1 MTKVVWQIS
10 ERHLKGS
17 PRANHRSITLE
28 VWPRLWR
35 EPLLLGHCKQASL
48 EGTFQSDLRHGRG
61 VWGLLGKSWAVLKAI
76 LGILETSGGDLRGVK
91 GVSKAVLGFLEASWT
106 VLEASSAVSA
116 SLERILGGHGGDLGR
131 SWGPLGW
138 LWEIRGG
145 Y

>member
-1 MTKVVWQIS
+1 MNTFIFSISFLGPWDTPGTPGPLQEYPEFLKAPAKKVIFI
-10 ERHLKGS
+10 EG
-17 PRANHRSITLE
+17 TLE
-28 VWPRLWR
+28 RDR
-35 EPLLLGHCKQASL
+35 RHFRAS
-48 EGTFQSDLRHGRG
+48 G
-61 VWGLLGKSWAVLKAI
+61 GLSGESWAVLKAI
-76 LGILETSGGDLRGVK
+76 LGILETSGGDLKGLE

-138 LWEIRGG
+138 LWDIRGG